1 MSRQPYIVI
10 EGVIGVGKTTL
21 SRLLQPELGGEVIL
35 EEFEENPFLSDFYG
49 DRDRYAFQT
58 QIFFLLSRYRQQ
70 VSTIPPLLWRK
81 PIISDYSFAKDSL
94 FAHLNLDGDEL
105 DVYRRVYE
113 ALNEKIP
120 PPDLLVFLRA
130 DLDVLMGR
138 IAARDRPYERG
149 MDPDYIEQLRLAYET
164 FVKDYDEAPVLVIDT
179 NDLNVV
185 RNPADLESVARRIKT
200 SLQYGTYQAE
210 LPGVGAVSKKPQAIL
225 EELEV
230 GPHRLTD
237 FQRFHMSLDAEKGF
251 DPDPFINFI
260 GLSEEIGELARV
272 LKRTWLQQ
280 AQFLRNGRSVE
291 NAQHDA
297 LVQNRARIR
306 EELADSLAYLLKLS
320 NYAGV
325 DLEQAYLDKMSR
337 NARRTWQDGRVVKE
351 AE

>member
-164 FVKDYDEAPVLVIDT
+164 FVNDYDEAPVLVIDT

-185 RNPADLESVARRIKT
+185 QNPADLESVARRIKT

-280 AQFLRNGRSVE
+280 AQFLRNGRSVDD
-291 NAQHDA
+291 AQTDA
-297 LVQNRARIR
+297 LAQNRARIR